1 MVKNIV
7 LCLTE
12 VILNKTRVEMYEFSF
27 KKLHGL
33 SGNRLSDCPKV
44 SEKGFESRAE
54 QFLDNRTNSA
64 RLGFRSDKRKILGLG
79 SAVGRT
85 NQEFLSE

>member
-27 KKLHGL
+27 DKLHGL

-44 SEKGFESRAE
+44 SEKVFGSRAE
-54 QFLDNRTNSA
+54 PNFTVSIQRIYTLKSWM
-64 RLGFRSDKRKILGLG
+64 
-79 SAVGRT
+79 
-85 NQEFLSE
+85 